1 MDREHDAVAPKVPAV
16 NAAQGRTEDDFSAG
30 HRDALAEM
38 GNISMGAAATALSHM
53 LNKKVQITTPQVSLV
68 SMSDVR
74 VNYPIPCLV
83 ITVHYLEGLMGDNI
97 FVLRE
102 NDALIIAGLIMGL
115 EPPQKPAGLGEMEL
129 SAISEAM
136 NQMMGSAATSMSEL
150 LDRFVNI
157 SPPKVYYQDLQKEDV
172 NLDYLHDESVLIQI
186 AFSIVIE
193 DLLDSELLQLTPLSF
208 GLHTAKHLLAELSGG
223 AVEIEAGGAEA
234 AAGAEAEAEVEAGAA
249 AAAPPEDAGEEIEDE
264 IASVVGDIVSEKAQL
279 LQPEP
284 EEAESRPLQPEL
296 KPEEVA
302 PRLLQPEQEE
312 AELAASIPDNLTAD
326 QEKEEKP
333 IFPEI
338 GPPVAARPGEPHGLR
353 QEDLEKIDLIKD
365 IPVQISVVLGKTSLP
380 LRQVFSLSPGEVLS
394 LENYAGEPVELLAN
408 DRLVAKGEVVLV
420 NGKFGVRVTNIVG
433 PKSG

>member
-1 MDREHDAVAPKVPAV
+1 MDREHDVVAPKSPVADAV
-16 NAAQGRTEDDFSAG
+16 QSRTEDEFSAG
-30 HRDALAEM
+30 HRDALAEV

-83 ITVHYLEGLMGDNI
+83 ITVHFLEGLMGDNI

-102 NDALIIAGLIMGL
+102 KDALIIAGLIMGL

-129 SAISEAM
+129 SAVSEAM

-157 SPPKVYYQDLQKEDV
+157 SPPQVYYQDLQTEDV
-172 NLDYLHDESVLIQI
+172 DLDYLHDKSTLIQI
-186 AFSIVIE
+186 AFRMVIE
-193 DLLDSELLQLTPLSF
+193 DQLDSELLQLTPFSF
-208 GLHTAKHLLAELSGG
+208 GRQTADQLLAGLSGG
-223 AVEIEAGGAEA
+223 EVEIETGM
-234 AAGAEAEAEVEAGAA
+234 EAEVEVEVEAGAA
-249 AAAPPEDAGEEIEDE
+249 AVEDAVEEIEAGA
-264 IASVVGDIVSEKAQL
+264 ASVAADAASETAQL

-284 EEAESRPLQPEL
+284 EETTAQPLQPE
-296 KPEEVA
+296 PEEA
-302 PRLLQPEQEE
+302 IPRPSQPEPEGP
-312 AELAASIPDNLTAD
+312 ELAADIPEKPPAD
-326 QEKEEKP
+326 PEKEEGLVL
-333 IFPEI
+333 PEI
-338 GPPVAARPGEPHGLR
+338 GQTVAARPEEAYSLL
-353 QEDLEKIDLIKD
+353 QEDFGKIDLIRD

-420 NGKFGVRVTNIVG
+420 DGKFGVRVTNIVG